1 MAGIAV
7 DVLGTLRIRI
17 GGRERTL
24 AATKQRALLAELA
37 VRPGVRRRRDELI
50 AALWPESDES
60 RGRDSLRHALMDLR
74 RALGADTVR
83 ADGDAL
89 SLAEDVEVDV
99 AQFERL
105 ATSERMDDLQRAIEL
120 YRGDLAADLEGP
132 DHEND
137 RSRLRGTL
145 ASAAARLA
153 EKRLASLDATGA
165 AAALRHALKIDP
177 YREDLHRLLL
187 RALGAAGDLAAAA
200 AHYKTLS
207 ALLHDDLGVEP
218 SGETRRLYT
227 SLASAEPSPHPT
239 ARVRRP
245 SLEPPATLVGR
256 RHEYGALMSLIG
268 DAIDGRGRAALVLA
282 EGGAGKTRLLDE
294 VAAVADQHGVL
305 VLRASAAQPDARLAL
320 RPWSQALAV
329 VTADAATLP
338 APWPAVLASLLPS
351 LERVVPLADLA
362 PELLRTR
369 LFEAVMRLLAH
380 LARSRPVLVELD
392 DLHHADVDSPHLF
405 TYVARAL
412 AASRVALIAS
422 ARVGEGEAAT
432 EIASLRRA
440 LSGTLVEVALAPLD
454 ETDVTTLLE
463 RAEVAPTTSRW
474 LGPLLARRATGNPFF
489 VLELARALLDDGALR
504 REAGG
509 IRWHGPTPDE
519 HTPLAMALP
528 PSLREALLARLAT
541 LPDETH
547 RLVAIASVIGQHAA
561 AATLV
566 AVSGHDDL
574 AVAEA
579 IAPAVTAGLLQPAGE
594 PDILAFKHELVRDA
608 AYGELPA
615 VLRAALHRRVA
626 ATLESVGAPD
636 AVIAR
641 HFESGGEPLRAVPH
655 WIDAGRTAA
664 AVYAFGEAIR
674 NYTSALAG
682 LVPAD
687 ARRPE
692 IFELLGDAELRRGEP
707 GAAMRRF
714 VEALELAG
722 DDDARHARLAVRIAH
737 TYGRYYAENPRALEL
752 ARDAVRY
759 YEARTPSADLAE
771 AVLAL
776 AYAEFHADAAA
787 SLATASRAL
796 KLGRELDLPRVQA
809 AAHHVLI
816 WSRWRAG
823 EPTYLPDPTDLDRLI
838 DQLGD
843 SELACQ
849 LLWSRS
855 MARRR
860 RGEFAAGLADAER
873 DLAMA
878 RRIGS
883 IHAEVESAEV
893 LVDAFVSTGRW
904 ADAVALGE
912 QTSPLIARVGGEAP
926 RALSDYLLA
935 LALKGE
941 DERATRE
948 ARATLEAAER
958 APRRPMHATPALF
971 SVWVLLVV
979 GRFDLVPDRATVERE
994 RPSCETCVIT
1004 WLAIAGQ
1011 FEAVIGQPERAF
1023 ALADELERRAAAS
1036 DYASFLA
1043 APPHIRALA
1052 NARLG
1057 HATEAKRATAE
1068 ALEKA
1073 GSLGDQRALGLL
1085 ARDVAAGRL

>member
-1 MAGIAV
+1 MAEIAV
-7 DVLGTLRIRI
+7 DILGTLRVRVA
-17 GGRERTL
+17 GRERTL
-24 AATKQRALLAELA
+24 AATKQRALLAVLA
-37 VRPGVRRRRDELI
+37 VRPGVPRRREELI
-50 AALWPESDES
+50 AALWPDSDES

-83 ADGDAL
+83 AEGDTL

-99 AQFERL
+99 ARFERL
-105 ATSERMDDLQRAIEL
+105 AASERMEDLQHAIEL
-120 YRGDLAADLEGP
+120 YRGDLAADLEGAE
-132 DHEND
+132 HEDD

-153 EKRLASLDATGA
+153 TKRLASENATGA
-165 AAALRHALKIDP
+165 AAALRHALQVDP

-200 AHYKTLS
+200 AHYKTLT

-218 SGETRRLYT
+218 SAETRRLYA
-227 SLASAEPSPHPT
+227 SLAMTEPIQNPT
-239 ARVRRP
+239 VRVRRP

-256 RHEYGALMSLIG
+256 RAEYGALMSLVG

-294 VAAVADQHGVL
+294 IAAVADQHGVL
-305 VLRASAAQPDARLAL
+305 VLRASAAAPDVRLAL
-320 RPWSQALAV
+320 RPWSEALAS
-329 VTADAATLP
+329 VTVEAAGLP
-338 APWPAVLASLLPS
+338 EPWPAVLASLLPTI
-351 LERVVPLADLA
+351 ERVVPLADLA

-392 DLHHADVDSPHLF
+392 DLHHADVDSLHLF

-412 AASRVALIAS
+412 AASRLTLIAS
-422 ARVGEGEAAT
+422 ARVGEGAAAT
-432 EIASLRRA
+432 EIASLRRT

-454 ETDVTTLLE
+454 EMDVTTLLE
-463 RAEVAPTTSRW
+463 RAEVEPTTSRW
-474 LGPLLARRATGNPFF
+474 LGPLLARRAAGNPFF

-504 REAGG
+504 REAGRIG
-509 IRWHGPTPDE
+509 WCGPTPDE
-519 HTPLAMALP
+519 HTPLAVGLP
-528 PSLREALLARLAT
+528 PSVREALLGRLAT
-541 LPDETH
+541 LPAETR
-547 RLVAIASVIGQHAA
+547 RLVAIASVIGQRAT

-566 AVSGHDDL
+566 AVSGRDDL

-579 IAPAVTAGLLQPAGE
+579 IAPALTTGLLRQASE
-594 PDILAFKHELVRDA
+594 PNVLAFAHELVRDA
-608 AYGELPA
+608 AYSELPA
-615 VLRAALHRRVA
+615 VLRAALHRRIA
-626 ATLESVGAPD
+626 TTLESTGAPD

-641 HFESGGEPLRAVPH
+641 HLESGGESLRAVPR
-655 WIDAGRTAA
+655 WISAGRTAGA
-664 AVYAFGEAIR
+664 AFAFGEAIR

-682 LVPAD
+682 LDRTD

-692 IFELLGDAELRRGEP
+692 VLELLGDAELRRGDP
-707 GAAMRRF
+707 AAAMRRF
-714 VEALELAG
+714 VEALELAS
-722 DDDARHARLAVRIAH
+722 DDDGRRARLAIRIAH
-737 TYGRYYAENPRALEL
+737 AYGRYYAEHPGALEL

-759 YEARTPSADLAE
+759 YEGQRRGAELAE

-776 AYAEFHADAAA
+776 AYAEYHADLAA
-787 SLATASRAL
+787 SQATARRAL
-796 KLGRELDLPRVQA
+796 ELGRELGLPRVQA

-823 EPTYLPDPTDLDRLI
+823 EPTYLPNPTDLDRLI

-843 SELACQ
+843 GELACQ

-860 RGEFAAGLADAER
+860 RGDFAAGLADAER

-883 IHAEVESAEV
+883 IHAEVEAAEV
-893 LVDAFVSTGRW
+893 TLDAYVSTGRW
-904 ADAVALGE
+904 ADAIALGE

-926 RALSDYLLA
+926 RALTDYLLA

-941 DERATRE
+941 DERAIRE
-948 ARATLEAAER
+948 ARAILEAAER
-958 APRRPMHATPALF
+958 AQRRPMHATPALF

-979 GRFDLVPDRATVERE
+979 GRFDLVSDRATVERE
-994 RPSCETCVIT
+994 RPSCETCDLS

-1011 FEAVIGQPERAF
+1011 YEAVIGEPDRAF
-1023 ALADELERRAAAS
+1023 ALADELERRTAATG
-1036 DYASFLA
+1036 YASLAA

-1057 HATEAKRATAE
+1057 RAAEAKRSTAE